1 MRKQLTAAAIAT
13 CLALVAVG
21 AVAGTVDVDYRNA
34 TFRIDNEDVK
44 LSNGERAVQAAPGSA
59 TQHVTRVVGKPVGG
73 RLDSKPA
80 AAVFLA
86 DEPGGSGIFN
96 YVAVAFI
103 DCSKTNA
110 VLLGDRIMPQSIVFQ
125 GRSIVV
131 TYLDRKSDEPIA
143 AIPTVKKSM
152 TLGFGS
158 KTCQL
163 AK

>member
-44 LSNGERAVQAAPGSA
+44 LSSGERAVQAAPSSA
-59 TQHVTRVVGKPVGG
+59 TQHVTRVFGKPVGG

-96 YVAVAFI
+96 YVAVAFS

-110 VLLGDRIMPQSIVFQ
+110 VFLGDRIMPRSIVFH
-125 GRSIVV
+125 GCSIVV
-131 TYLDRKSDEPIA
+131 TYLDRNLDEPMA
-143 AIPTVKKSM
+143 AIPKVTKSM
-152 TLGFGS
+152 TLGFDS

-163 AK
+163 AE

>member
-1 MRKQLTAAAIAT
+1 MRKQLTTAAIAT
-13 CLALVAVG
+13 CLALVAVR
-21 AVAGTVDVDYRNA
+21 AQAGTVDVDYENA

-44 LSNGERAVQAAPGSA
+44 LSNGKRAVPAAPGSA
-59 TQHVTRVVGKPVGG
+59 TQHVTRVFGKPVGG

-80 AAVFLA
+80 AAIFLA

-96 YVAVAFI
+96 YVAVAFS

-110 VLLGDRIMPQSIVFQ
+110 IFLGDRIMPRSIVFH

-131 TYLDRKSDEPIA
+131 TYLDRKPDEPMA
-143 AIPTVKKSM
+143 VIPKVTKSM
-152 TLGFGS
+152 TLGFDS

>member
-21 AVAGTVDVDYRNA
+21 ALAGTVDVDYRNA

-44 LSNGERAVQAAPGSA
+44 LSNVERAVHAAPGSA
-59 TQHVTRVVGKPVGG
+59 TQHVTRVFGKPVDG

-80 AAVFLA
+80 AAIFLA
-86 DEPGGSGIFN
+86 DEPGGSGIFS
-96 YVAVAFI
+96 YVALALS

-110 VLLGDRIMPQSIVFQ
+110 VLLGDRIMPRSIVFH

-131 TYLDRKSDEPIA
+131 TYLDRKPDEPMA
-143 AIPTVKKSM
+143 ATPKVKKSV

>member
-13 CLALVAVG
+13 CLALVAVR
-21 AVAGTVDVDYRNA
+21 AQARTVDVDYRNA

-44 LSNGERAVQAAPGSA
+44 LSNGKRAVPAAPGSA

-80 AAVFLA
+80 AAIFLA

-96 YVAVAFI
+96 YVAVVFN
-103 DCSKTNA
+103 DCSKSNA
-110 VLLGDRIMPQSIVFQ
+110 VLLGDRIMPRSIVFH

-131 TYLDRKSDEPIA
+131 TYLDRKPDEPMA
-143 AIPTVKKSM
+143 VIPKVRKNM
-152 TLGFGS
+152 TLGFDS
-158 KTCQL
+158 RTCQL

>member
-1 MRKQLTAAAIAT
+1 MTAAAIAT
-13 CLALVAVG
+13 CLALVAVR
-21 AVAGTVDVDYRNA
+21 ALAGSVDVDYRNA

-44 LSNGERAVQAAPGSA
+44 LSNGKRAVPAAPGSA
-59 TQHVTRVVGKPVGG
+59 TQHVTRVFGKPAGG

-80 AAVFLA
+80 AAIFLA

-96 YVAVAFI
+96 YVAVAFS

-110 VLLGDRIMPQSIVFQ
+110 VFLGDRIMPRSIVFH

-131 TYLDRKSDEPIA
+131 TYLDRKPDEPMA
-143 AIPTVKKSM
+143 VIPNVTKNM
-152 TLGFGS
+152 TLGFDS

>member
-13 CLALVAVG
+13 CLALVAVR
-21 AVAGTVDVDYRNA
+21 APAGTVDVDYKNA
-34 TFRIDNEDVK
+34 TFRIGNEDVK
-44 LSNGERAVQAAPGSA
+44 LSNGKRAVPAARGSA

-80 AAVFLA
+80 AAIFLA
-86 DEPGGSGIFN
+86 DEPGGSGIFS
-96 YVAVAFI
+96 YVAVAFS

-110 VLLGDRIMPQSIVFQ
+110 VFLGDRIMPRSIVFH

-131 TYLDRKSDEPIA
+131 TYLDRKPDEPMA
-143 AIPTVKKSM
+143 VIPKVTKNM
-152 TLGFGS
+152 TLGFDS
-158 KTCQL
+158 RTCQL